1 MFQNTV
7 PIVLREC
14 GEFFLII
21 RYCGDEP
28 AGIVDDDFNYLYI
41 TCEDFSCKCIFSLI
55 VHEHIV
61 NLVKHLEL
69 YVKFP

>member
-1 MFQNTV
+1 MNQL
-7 PIVLREC
+7 VLWMMSAEH
-14 GEFFLII
+14 
-21 RYCGDEP
+21 
-28 AGIVDDDFNYLYI
+28 FNYLYI